1 MKISG
6 QGVTNSEGCHVFLEQ
21 PCKTPSKTEKG
32 IFSYIMNNNFVYWNA
47 INARHAVIMK
57 MNTLCMLQVL
67 LYFHMAQMS
76 RTAKLSKMNKFR
88 IYMMF
93 LYTSHFTNTVD

>member
-21 PCKTPSKTEKG
+21 PCKTPSKTEED
-32 IFSYIMNNNFVYWNA
+32 IFSYIMKNNFVCWSA
-47 INARHAVIMK
+47 RNARNAVIMK

-67 LYFHMAQMS
+67 IYFHMTQMS
-76 RTAKLSKMNKFR
+76 RTAKLSKMHKFH
-88 IYMMF
+88 IYMIL
-93 LYTSHFTNTVD
+93 LYTSHFTNTVG